1 MDRVSWDW
9 ILNGLDEALGFCR
22 GLDLGR
28 HVEGSRFEEHRAWVA
43 ELLAE
48 LKTGGQE
55 TARAAFHRDPVRS
68 FAALTEGSELAG
80 ILSFAKTVPAHTI
93 KRKLL
98 DVLQGP
104 ALPTAEGKN
113 TNLGR
118 NVLFELNLASKLWR
132 AGFSPILGEHP
143 DVLCRVDGRDIYIEC
158 KRPLSE
164 NGIGVAYR
172 RALYQLATDLKGTTN
187 PDARGVVA
195 LSLTRLLNP
204 GDLVFMHPTEGAG
217 VEGLGDWLEQTAE
230 RLCSGWREPSPATI
244 GILWH
249 VLTPGYVRRERLVVG
264 AEQLNTQP
272 TRPVDSRDHVL
283 FQRLFTKLRGEK
295 TPG

>member
-1 MDRVSWDW
+1 MDRVSWNW
-9 ILNGLDEALGFCR
+9 ILNGLDEALMFCR
-22 GLDLGR
+22 GLDLGH

-43 ELLAE
+43 ELIAE
-48 LKTGGQE
+48 IKIGGQE
-55 TARAAFHRDPVRS
+55 AAGAAFHRDPVRS
-68 FAALTEGSELAG
+68 FTALTEGSELAG
-80 ILSFAKTVPAHTI
+80 ILSFAKTVPAGAI
-93 KRKLL
+93 KRKLV

-143 DVLCRVDGRDIYIEC
+143 DILCRVNGRDIYIEC

-164 NGIGVAYR
+164 KGVGPAYR
-172 RALYQLATDLKGTTN
+172 RALFQLSTNLKGAN
-187 PDARGVVA
+187 SDARGVVA

-204 GDLVFMHPTEGAG
+204 GDLVFMHQTEGAG
-217 VEGLGDWLEQTAE
+217 VEGLGDWLEQTAG
-230 RLCSGWREPSPATI
+230 RLCAGWREPRPSTI

-272 TRPVDSRDHVL
+272 TRPVDSRDYAL
-283 FQRLFTKLRGEK
+283 FQRLFTKLRGTK
-295 TPG
+295 TQG